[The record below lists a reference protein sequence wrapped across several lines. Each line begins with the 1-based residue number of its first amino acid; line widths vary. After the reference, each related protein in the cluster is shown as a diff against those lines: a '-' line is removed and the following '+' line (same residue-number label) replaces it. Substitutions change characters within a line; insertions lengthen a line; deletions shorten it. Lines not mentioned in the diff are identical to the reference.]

1 MRHLRRVSLLSE
13 STGMTARNMAI
24 VWAPNLLRS
33 PKPQHALQG
42 VAVQVR
48 VCLFDWQSLKY
59 FIYRSNFY
67 ISPTPQQYLQP
78 L

>member
-1 MRHLRRVSLLSE
+1 MRHLHRMSLLGT

-33 PKPQHALQG
+33 PIQQHALQG
-42 VAVQVR
+42 VAVQVIHIIIIY
-48 VCLFDWQSLKY
+48 CLIKNLLKGY
-59 FIYRSNFY
+59 FVYFNR
-67 ISPTPQQYLQP
+67 P